1 LDVKMMYKF
10 VMSLIQRYPKLGRV
24 VVRTLKRYFP
34 NTTGSYPR
42 ITGGELRKI
51 KEVLLSPNWNMAYC
65 PDDGVHIQVEQY
77 FSRYIGTSEA
87 IVVGSG
93 GVAIQLSLRALGLK
107 AGSRIL
113 VQIDTCAAAAQAIMA
128 ANCVPVFIDINEHNL
143 MINSVSAEYLKEW
156 NIQCIL
162 VTHMW
167 GRPDNIEQIMTVA
180 RASGV
185 FVIED
190 ACLSLGG
197 SIGHQMLGSFADVG
211 IFSFGCI
218 KPVQAGEGGIITTN
232 NSDLAKELR
241 ALRSW
246 GDRTHEFGVRD
257 VVVPSWNGRISE
269 VLCALIL
276 EQMKGYP
283 KHLNHLHDNA
293 EKLNLFL
300 RSTGL
305 GSYNLGS
312 GASIQ
317 ECSFTQAVI
326 ELNPRGASVSTASLI
341 ANFRS
346 HGLVCWYPNFEPLNR
361 LTLFQDKNWEKWT
374 AVNSDDIAS
383 NYSAKFEISETCFDS
398 GYLGVSKSVLLSDSN
413 LKRFQK
419 VLEHG

>member
-1 LDVKMMYKF
+1 MIYKLVIKF
-10 VMSLIQRYPKLGRV
+10 IERYPGLGKILIGF
-24 VVRTLKRYFP
+24 LKRYFP
-34 NTTGSYPR
+34 KMTGSYPR
-42 ITGGELRKI
+42 LIGGELEKI

-65 PDDGVHIQVEQY
+65 PNDGVHLRLEDY
-77 FSRYIGTSEA
+77 FARYIGTSEA

-93 GVAIQLSLRALGLK
+93 GVAIQMSLRALGLK
-107 AGSRIL
+107 AGSRVL

-128 ANCVPVFIDINEHNL
+128 ANCVPIFIDINERNL
-143 MINSVSAEYLKEW
+143 MINSVSAEYLKKW

-167 GRPDNIEQIMTVA
+167 GRPDNIVQIMEVA
-180 RASGV
+180 RASGI

-197 SIGHQMLGSFADVG
+197 RIGKQMLGSVADLG

-218 KPVQAGEGGIITTN
+218 KPVQAGEGGMITTN
-232 NSDLAKELR
+232 NTDLAKELR

-246 GDRTHEFGVRD
+246 GDRTYEFGVRD
-257 VVVPSWNGRISE
+257 VVAPSWNGRISE

-293 EKLNLFL
+293 EKLSLFL
-300 RSTGL
+300 RATGL
-305 GSYNLGS
+305 GEINLGS
-312 GASIQ
+312 AGSIR

-326 ELNPRGASVSTASLI
+326 DLKPQMASMSTAALI
-341 ANFRS
+341 TQFRS
-346 HGLVCWYPNFEPLNR
+346 RGLVCWYPNFEPLNL
-361 LTLFQDKNWEKWT
+361 LTLFKDRNWEKWT
-374 AVNSDDIAS
+374 GFNSDEIAK
-383 NYSAKFEISETCFDS
+383 NYYSKFEISEKCFDR
-398 GYLGVSKSVLLSDSN
+398 GYLGVTKSVLLSDSN
-413 LKRFQK
+413 LKRFEQ